1 MLKFLNLSL
10 LLIIISGIILFFNSS
25 EIFGELGN
33 TSSPLSSPTTTTT
46 TSSSSPS
53 SFSSNH
59 IITTYSKLSPTY
71 KIDITT
77 GSGLS
82 YKFQHFYPLKITIPL
97 DTTVAWFNS
106 DPEQIH
112 TVTSSSPGAANS
124 GKLFNSGI
132 IPYSSSFQY
141 TFEQP
146 GIISYHCEIHPW
158 MIGSVYVSDSTKQ
171 GKNFKLS
178 TGTRMGE
185 LDNASQNNDWIFNT
199 TDTDRILFNIQPISI
214 KTDKNTTMTY
224 NMQIY
229 NSQLNKE
236 ILSQA
241 FFVKG
246 NDLQFELL
254 ASDLDEPLVYGPDF
268 SDPITGAYH
277 IREKFPNG
285 DYILM
290 IEITAIGS
298 TLTQTKIVDVFKGK
312 IISS

>member
-1 MLKFLNLSL
+1 MIKFLNLSL
-10 LLIIISGIILFFNSS
+10 LLIMVLSSIILFFNSS
-25 EIFGELGN
+25 EIFGDLGN
-33 TSSPLSSPTTTTT
+33 NSSPQSSPTFFA
-46 TSSSSPS
+46 PS
-53 SFSSNH
+53 SNEV
-59 IITTYSKLSPTY
+59 TPTNSKLSPTY

-77 GSGLS
+77 GSGVS

-97 DTTVAWFNS
+97 DTTVAWFNG

-158 MIGSVYVSDSTKQ
+158 MIGSIYVSDSTKQ

-178 TGTRMGE
+178 TGTRIGE

-236 ILSQA
+236 ILSQT

-246 NDLQFELL
+246 NDLQVELL

-298 TLTQTKIVDVFKGK
+298 NLTQTKIVDVFKGK